1 MKPVW
6 YANSH
11 FLQKRYAMQDFPV
24 WEPPMGGTEQQHL
37 FGMLDRL
44 RTTFRY
50 KADGPD
56 IEQLASTLPS
66 SQLNLGGLL
75 QHLALVEDEK
85 FTHFMAGQRPE
96 VLLELTADGREQF
109 VVDLDDDPEILYRRY
124 DGAVA
129 KSRKIQRSI
138 IEEGTLDAD
147 SVMELDSKHASIRRI
162 ICDLIE
168 EYGRHAGHAD
178 LLREAVDG
186 RVGEDAPWDYLPAWY
201 RE

>member
-11 FLQKRYAMQDFPV
+11 FLEKGDAMQDFPV

-50 KADGPD
+50 KADGLD
-56 IEQLASTLPS
+56 IRQLATKLPS
-66 SQLNLGGLL
+66 SQLSLGGLL

-85 FTHFMAGQRPE
+85 FTYFIARQRPE

-109 VVDLDDDPEILYRRY
+109 VVDLDEDPEVLYQRY
-124 DGAVA
+124 DHAVA
-129 KSRKIQRSI
+129 KSRKIQQSI

-147 SVMELDSKHASIRRI
+147 SGLEFEGKHASIRRI

>member
-11 FLQKRYAMQDFPV
+11 FLEKGDAMQDFPV

-50 KADGPD
+50 KADGLD
-56 IEQLASTLPS
+56 IRQLATRLPS
-66 SQLNLGGLL
+66 SQLSLGGLL

-85 FTHFMAGQRPE
+85 FTYFIAGQRPE
-96 VLLELTADGREQF
+96 VLLEPTADGREQF
-109 VVDLDDDPEILYRRY
+109 VVDLDDDPEVLYQRY
-124 DGAVA
+124 DHAVA
-129 KSRKIQRSI
+129 KSRKIQQSI

-147 SVMELDSKHASIRRI
+147 SGLEFEGKHASIRRI

-201 RE
+201 GD

>member
-1 MKPVW
+1 
-6 YANSH
+6 
-11 FLQKRYAMQDFPV
+11 MQDFPV
-24 WEPPMGGTEQQHL
+24 WEPPMGGTERQHL

-50 KADGPD
+50 KADGLD
-56 IEQLASTLPS
+56 IRQLATKLPS
-66 SQLNLGGLL
+66 SQLSLGGLL

-85 FTHFMAGQRPE
+85 FTYFIAGQRPE

-109 VVDLDDDPEILYRRY
+109 VVDLDDDPEILYQRY
-124 DGAVA
+124 DHAVA
-129 KSRKIQRSI
+129 KSRKIQQSI

-147 SVMELDSKHASIRRI
+147 SGLEFEGKHASIRRI

-201 RE
+201 GD

>member
-1 MKPVW
+1 
-6 YANSH
+6 
-11 FLQKRYAMQDFPV
+11 
-24 WEPPMGGTEQQHL
+24 MGGTEQQHL

-44 RTTFRY
+44 RTAFRY
-50 KADGPD
+50 KADGLD
-56 IEQLASTLPS
+56 IRQLATKLPS
-66 SQLNLGGLL
+66 SQLSLGGLL

-85 FTHFMAGQRPE
+85 FTYFIAGQRPE

-109 VVDLDDDPEILYRRY
+109 VVDLDDDPEILYQRY
-124 DGAVA
+124 DHAVA
-129 KSRKIQRSI
+129 KSRKIQQSI

-147 SVMELDSKHASIRRI
+147 SGLELEGKHASIRRI

-201 RE
+201 GD

>member
-1 MKPVW
+1 MKNLP
-6 YANSH
+6 
-11 FLQKRYAMQDFPV
+11 L
-24 WEPPMGGTEQQHL
+24 WEPPMSGTEAQHL

-50 KADGPD
+50 KADKLD
-56 IEQLASTLPS
+56 IGQLATKLPS
-66 SQLNLGGLL
+66 SQLSLGGLL

-85 FTHFMAGQRPE
+85 FTYFIARQRPE
-96 VLLELTADGREQF
+96 VLLALTADGREHF
-109 VVDLDDDPEILYRRY
+109 DVDLNDDPEILYQRY
-124 DGAVA
+124 DEAVA
-129 KSRKIQRSI
+129 KSRKIQQSL
-138 IEEGTLDAD
+138 IEEGALDTD
-147 SVMELDSKHASIRRI
+147 SGLEFDGKHVSVRRI
-162 ICDLIE
+162 ICDLVE